1 MTLLFKMLYS
11 SNYLNKTIADENT
24 LSERDILLHKIVKTR
39 TLRLSQER
47 TFPESAFNELHL

>member
-1 MTLLFKMLYS
+1 MTLQFKMIYS

-39 TLRLSQER
+39 TLRLSQEW